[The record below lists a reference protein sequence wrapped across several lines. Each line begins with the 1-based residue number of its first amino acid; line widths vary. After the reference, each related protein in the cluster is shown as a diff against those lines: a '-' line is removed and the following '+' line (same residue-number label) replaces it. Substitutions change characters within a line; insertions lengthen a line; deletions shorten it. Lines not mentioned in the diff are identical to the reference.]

1 MTRTS
6 SDAVAELDSA
16 LRTWAAAATGIA
28 LQTSA
33 AVKALL
39 TEAQKTVRERAS
51 RVAAIER
58 AITAARDEDRT
69 RLARELQIANR
80 CLEDAR
86 RGLRSATEADHSAQS
101 MARRIN
107 ESTNRRVPS
116 ASQSLRRKLG
126 ALAEYQS
133 ISAPSSP
140 HRFRAT
146 SGAPGG
152 NDFGVPGI
160 VDVPIE
166 HANFDDNPILGTF
179 GRGGATLTDYRW
191 AAETWETVVRPGVL
205 AGKTRED
212 FGRQD
217 ASAGRYTGY
226 RRLGGVHDMFLGDH
240 PIQFSRRADGTLDV
254 ANGRHRVQVARQ
266 LGITH
271 LPGRMHG

>member
-6 SDAVAELDSA
+6 SDAIAELDSA
-16 LRTWAAAATGIA
+16 LRTWATAATGIA

-33 AVKALL
+33 AAKALL
-39 TEAQKTVRERAS
+39 SEVEQTVRERAS
-51 RVAAIER
+51 RVAAIEA
-58 AITAARDEDRT
+58 AITAARDEDRA
-69 RLARELQIANR
+69 RLAHELQMANR
-80 CLEDAR
+80 SLEDAR
-86 RGLRSATEADHSAQS
+86 RGLRSATEADRIAQS
-101 MARRIN
+101 MALRID
-107 ESTNRRVPS
+107 ECTNSRVPG
-116 ASQSLRRKLG
+116 ASQSLRRKLR
-126 ALAEYQS
+126 ALGEYRTV
-133 ISAPSSP
+133 SAPSSSGTP
-140 HRFRAT
+140 RGAG
-146 SGAPGG
+146 GAPGAS
-152 NDFGVPGI
+152 DFGVQGI

-166 HANFDDNPILGTF
+166 KANFDDNPILGTF

-212 FGRQD
+212 FERQD
-217 ASAGRYTGY
+217 AAAGRHTGY
-226 RRLGGVHDMFLGDH
+226 RRLGGVYDMFLGDE